1 MASNK
6 KKIKARK
13 TPKTQKKRKTRK
25 KADKNT
31 EKPSLKRELTKIVT
45 GFIIL
50 VFVVVTAAMFADYFL
65 NKRLTDKSI
74 SRVKTEA
81 GVNSG
86 QSVSAKHGKKN
97 RRPVSPVK
105 ENLKN
110 KKNLPLLRNKK
121 LASMKKR
128 SHKEPMF
135 EIFDDTI
142 DHVKIKRPVL
152 PPAVNKTPVVAIIID
167 DIGFDKKMAR
177 DLSNLNPNITFS
189 VLPDAPFGKQIAG
202 RLHKKGIHIML
213 HLPMEPVEYPRINPG
228 PGAILADM
236 PPDQV
241 LRVLRRDI
249 KRIPYIQGVNNHMG
263 SRITTMSDKMRQ
275 IFTILKEKNLFFV
288 DSRTTRDSV
297 CRPCA
302 RLLQIPFAQR
312 DVFLDNVQS
321 TAYIKKQLK
330 ELIRI
335 AEKHGT
341 AIAIGHPYKATL
353 KALKEELPII
363 EKKVRLVPVASLTS
377 ISG

>member
-1 MASNK
+1 MASKTK
-6 KKIKARK
+6 K
-13 TPKTQKKRKTRK
+13 TKTRK
-25 KADKNT
+25 TGKKAGEKI

-50 VFVVVTAAMFADYFL
+50 VFIVVTAAMFADYFL
-65 NKRLTDKSI
+65 NKRLAGKSRN
-74 SRVKTEA
+74 RVKTET
-81 GVNSG
+81 GVNAKK
-86 QSVSAKHGKKN
+86 SVAVKNRNKNKRTISSGKKT
-97 RRPVSPVK
+97 
-105 ENLKN
+105 LKN
-110 KKNLPLLRNKK
+110 KKYLTPSHTKRLV
-121 LASMKKR
+121 SMKQK
-128 SHKEPMF
+128 SHKEPLF

-142 DHVKIKRPVL
+142 DQVKIKRPVL
-152 PPAVNKTPVVAIIID
+152 PVTGNKTPVVAIIID
-167 DIGFDKKMAR
+167 DIGFDKKMAG
-177 DLSNLNPNITFS
+177 DLSNLNKNITFS
-189 VLPDAPFGKQIAG
+189 VFPDAPFSREIAS

-213 HLPMEPVEYPRINPG
+213 HLPMEPVEYPRIKPG

-236 PPDQV
+236 APDQV
-241 LRVLRRDI
+241 LSVLRSDI

-275 IFTILKEKNLFFV
+275 IFTILKEKKLFFI

-302 RLLQIPFAQR
+302 HLLQIPFAQR
-312 DVFLDNVQS
+312 DVFLDNIQS
-321 TAYIKKQLK
+321 DAYIKKQLK

-353 KALKEELPII
+353 KALKEELPIM
-363 EKKVRLVPVASLTS
+363 EKKVRLVPAATLTS

>member
-1 MASNK
+1 MASKSK
-6 KKIKARK
+6 KTKTRK
-13 TPKTQKKRKTRK
+13 TPKTRKKRKTGK
-25 KADKNT
+25 KAEKNT
-31 EKPSLKRELTKIVT
+31 DKPSLKRELTKIVT

-50 VFVVVTAAMFADYFL
+50 VFIVVTAAMFADYFL
-65 NKRLTDKSI
+65 NNRLADKSI
-74 SRVKTEA
+74 HRIKTKAE
-81 GVNSG
+81 VNSG
-86 QSVSAKHGKKN
+86 KQVAAGHGSKN
-97 RRPVSPVK
+97 RRTVSPVK
-105 ENLKN
+105 ENL
-110 KKNLPLLRNKK
+110 RNKK
-121 LASMKKR
+121 KLTLLRTKRLASMKKK

-152 PPAVNKTPVVAIIID
+152 PSDVNKTPVVAIIID

-177 DLSNLNPNITFS
+177 DLSDLNPNITFS
-189 VLPDAPFGKQIAG
+189 VLPDAPFGKEIAG

-249 KRIPYIQGVNNHMG
+249 KRIPYIQGINNHMG

-275 IFTILKEKNLFFV
+275 IFTILKEKNLFFI
-288 DSRTTRDSV
+288 DSRTTRNSV

-312 DVFLDNVQS
+312 DVFLDNFQS

-353 KALKEELPII
+353 QALKEELPIM
-363 EKKVRLVPVASLTS
+363 EGKVRLVPVSSLTS